1 MVNVQDYNGWEEKA
15 KRDGRYSPVS
25 DRQPAKVVQPGEGP
39 FCYPRLEVMG
49 NLRLAAWPMP
59 FTPSFR

>member
-25 DRQPAKVVQPGEGP
+25 DRQPAKVVQSDKGP
-39 FCYPRLEVMG
+39 FYYPRLGVE
-49 NLRLAAWPMP
+49 NYFRLAAWPMP